1 MVDEKSGV
9 GRVPENMLKPGRG
22 AIMQGAGGYAFPGSQ
37 PMPKKLEYGFVL
49 VVLAML
55 FEFGRP
61 QDFIPPLKVI
71 PFPSL
76 IDASL
81 ALAVLL
87 SGRAS
92 LANRQSK
99 LWIGLLA
106 FMALWI
112 PFANNNF
119 HAFSQWKELTLYF
132 FFYLGIVTFVNNT
145 GRMHKL
151 ILVWLGVHALL
162 AINGMLHHG
171 RGVGG
176 WLGDENDFAMEMN
189 VAVPFAFFMYQG
201 TSDKRGKLLYL
212 VLIGVFVL
220 SSISTSSRGGFLGL
234 LAVGLFCWFYSPR
247 KVWSLILL
255 TGVLLLVLVAAPQE
269 YWDRMQTI
277 TDDSTMESGT
287 AGQRMFTWGIGWEMF
302 LANPI
307 FGVGQGNFPWTIG
320 EYLGGRTWQTKSL
333 AGRQAHSLYFTL
345 LPELGLLGLFL
356 IGGIALSNYK
366 DVRYCSRMGMRKA
379 AARPGKQVQEDAELE
394 EAGWFGNA
402 ILGALVAYLVTSTFI
417 STLYYPTFWILTG
430 LAVALKNT
438 TERYSKKSLEVS
450 SPPVPVRATP
460 WGRPRP
466 VR

>member
-1 MVDEKSGV
+1 MQNPLGFQKISALSGER
-9 GRVPENMLKPGRG
+9 GRST
-22 AIMQGAGGYAFPGSQ
+22 FT
-37 PMPKKLEYGFVL
+37 PKVRAKNKEIGFVL
-49 VVLAML
+49 VLLALL

-61 QDFIPPLKVI
+61 QDFLPPLKVI
-71 PFPSL
+71 PFPSV
-76 IDASL
+76 IDASI
-81 ALAVLL
+81 AAAVIF

-92 LANRQSK
+92 LVNIQSK
-99 LWIGLLA
+99 LWMGLLA
-106 FMALWI
+106 FMACWV

-119 HAFSQWKELTLYF
+119 HAFSQLKDLTLYF
-132 FFYLGIVTFVNNT
+132 FFYLGILTFVNTT
-145 GRMHKL
+145 GKMQKL

-162 AINGMLHHG
+162 AVNGMLHGG

-201 TSDKRGKLLYL
+201 TKGKGSRLLYL
-212 VLIGVFVL
+212 VLLGIFVL
-220 SSISTSSRGGFLGL
+220 SSIATASRGGFLGL
-234 LAVGLFCWFYSPR
+234 LAVGSFCWFYSPR
-247 KVWSLILL
+247 KIMSLVLL
-255 TGVLLLVLVAAPQE
+255 IGVLLLVLVAAPQE

-302 LANPI
+302 LANPV

-345 LPELGLLGLFL
+345 LPELGLLGLAIFT
-356 IGGIALSNYK
+356 GMVLSNWQN
-366 DVRYCSRMGMRKA
+366 VRYCNRVGLRSTRNQNGASADADLEKA
-379 AARPGKQVQEDAELE
+379 A
-394 EAGWFGNA
+394 WFGNA

-438 TERYSKKSLEVS
+438 TANYVKNSVETTATSTPSRVS
-450 SPPVPVRATP
+450 TWRTSRAVR
-460 WGRPRP
+460 
-466 VR
+466 